1 MTKFSKENRKYQ
13 EQVPRLQQRLKRDTL
28 TLKIQARKIE
38 ELKTKMVESLETE
51 QSIKQ
56 TLLKE
61 REENHKI
68 QEESIIK
75 IKDQKYELEE
85 LKRINLQLEDERKER
100 SLASKKDKQIIMHLQ
115 SKLQELK
122 RNNMQ
127 LEDEK
132 KESSPFSEISLPV
145 SDSRTSDS
153 NSFTNDL
160 ISKLQ
165 EKRKSK
171 LQPILTKR
179 PEWGSGP
186 GVRRLYDKR

>member
-1 MTKFSKENRKYQ
+1 
-13 EQVPRLQQRLKRDTL
+13 
-28 TLKIQARKIE
+28 
-38 ELKTKMVESLETE
+38 
-51 QSIKQ
+51 
-56 TLLKE
+56 
-61 REENHKI
+61 
-68 QEESIIK
+68 
-75 IKDQKYELEE
+75 
-85 LKRINLQLEDERKER
+85 
-100 SLASKKDKQIIMHLQ
+100 MHLQ

>member
-145 SDSRTSDS
+145 SNSRTSDS